1 MRITDVDAQTVE
13 IGRRFGESSTVK
25 QADTSTST
33 LVRLRGDDGSTGIG
47 EMPDIETPD
56 SMPSDEE
63 IEAQLE
69 SFLVGEDPRR
79 INNLTRRMYDQI
91 DFGPFNFHSFQQLAL
106 GAVDTALYDL
116 VGHYYEIP
124 AYQLLGGRTQD
135 VPICWVAFTRRSS
148 DEIDA
153 LTEEIEEKVD
163 QGFEAF
169 KLKVGEAD
177 LETDEER
184 IQTVREIA
192 GEDAQIFLDAQ
203 GVWTLEDARENIARF
218 ESLGIDGVETPVGHP
233 DRSVSAPG
241 YYYDIPLLPEDIAT
255 LKAETD
261 VPLIEHV
268 LDPAFGV
275 ALAAHDAVDVF
286 TVEVCAG
293 GLNRAQRILAIAEG
307 AGIDARLGSTV
318 ELGPGTAAAASLAA
332 GSPAVTY
339 PSDLIGVEV
348 YADTVLE
355 NPPAYRDGYLRMP
368 EAPGFGFT
376 AKADIF

>member
-1 MRITDVDAQTVE
+1 MRIIGVDAQTVE
-13 IGRRFGESSTVK
+13 VNRRFGESSTVK

-33 LVRLRGDDGSTGIG
+33 LVRIRGDDGSAGVG

-56 SMPSDEE
+56 AMPSEEE
-63 IEAQLE
+63 IESELE
-69 SFLVGEDPRR
+69 EFLVGEDPRC
-79 INNLTRRMYDQI
+79 INDLTRRMYDEVN
-91 DFGPFNFHSFQQLAL
+91 FGPFDFHSFQQLAL
-106 GAVDTALYDL
+106 GAIDTALYDL
-116 VGHYYEIP
+116 VGHHYGIP
-124 AYQLLGGRTQD
+124 AYQLLGGYTQD
-135 VPICWVAFTRRSS
+135 VPICWVAFTRRSA

-203 GVWTLEDARENIARF
+203 GVWTLEEARENLSRF
-218 ESLGIDGVETPVGHP
+218 EPLDIDGIETPVGHP

-241 YYYDIPLLPEDIAT
+241 YYYDIPLLPEELAT
-255 LKAETD
+255 LRAETD
-261 VPLIEHV
+261 VPIIEHV

-332 GSPAVTY
+332 ASPAVTY
-339 PSDLIGVEV
+339 PCDLIGLEV

-355 NPPAYRDGYLRMP
+355 NPPEYHDGYLRVS
-368 EAPGFGFT
+368 EEPGFGFT
-376 AKADIF
+376 AKADLF